1 MKKKTGKII
10 KDASSLGQLCG
21 AIEQIC
27 EEKGLE
33 KARVI
38 ESIEAA
44 LGAAY
49 KKDYGKRGQ
58 IIIASLDEKT
68 GEVSFKQIKN
78 VVDETLRDPES
89 VELYKN
95 NLLVEEV
102 RRDWK
107 DIVGE
112 KSREEEALEEDRLPR
127 FNADRD
133 ILLEEAKKIDSE
145 LEVGDLLEINLEP
158 QEDYGRVAS
167 QTAKQVIIQRLREAE
182 RDVMYDEFKEKEGE
196 IISGVIQR
204 IEGRTVFIDLG
215 KSIGT
220 LFYSNQS
227 PSDEYQIGKRIKV
240 YVEKVDSDPRCPGVV
255 LSRSH
260 SNLVKKLFELEVPEI
275 FTGTVQIKAISREAG
290 SRSKIAVASKEKGID
305 PVGSCVGQK
314 GTRVQSVINEVG
326 GEKLD
331 IIEWNDD
338 LKEMVKASLAPAKV
352 YSVELSEDEKE
363 AKVYV
368 LKDQLSM
375 AIGKNGQNVRLAS
388 KLINCKISLLEAT
401 EDIIKK
407 DKEKIAKEVEIER
420 KKEIK
425 VKKEAKKKERS
436 KEEEKEFQEK
446 EGEINKTL
454 NKEELN
460 F

>member
-10 KDASSLGQLCG
+10 KDASLLGQLGG
-21 AIEQIC
+21 AINQIC

-33 KARVI
+33 KAQVI

-58 IIIASLDEKT
+58 IISACLDEKT

-89 VELYKN
+89 IELYKN

-112 KSREEEALEEDRLPR
+112 KNGEEDGSEGDHLPR

-133 ILLEEAKKIDSE
+133 ILVEEAQKIDSK
-145 LEVGDLLEINLEP
+145 LKVGDLLEINLEP
-158 QEDYGRVAS
+158 KEDYGRVAS

-204 IEGRTVFIDLG
+204 VEGRNVFIDLG
-215 KSIGT
+215 KSVGT

-227 PSDEYQIGKRIKV
+227 PSDDYQVGKRIKV
-240 YVEKVDSDPRCPGVV
+240 YVEKVDSDPRCPGVI

-260 SNLVKKLFELEVPEI
+260 ANLVKKLFELEVPEI
-275 FTGTVQIKAISREAG
+275 FTGTVQIKAIAREAG
-290 SRSKIAVASKEKGID
+290 SRSKIAVVSNEKGID

-314 GTRVQSVINEVG
+314 GTRVQSVINEIG

-338 LKEMVKASLAPAKV
+338 LKKMVMASLAPAKV
-352 YSVELSEDEKE
+352 HSVELSEDGKE

-388 KLINCKISLLEAT
+388 KLIDCKISLLEVT
-401 EDIIKK
+401 DDILK
-407 DKEKIAKEVEIER
+407 
-420 KKEIK
+420 
-425 VKKEAKKKERS
+425 
-436 KEEEKEFQEK
+436 KEEEEVIKNVEVEK
-446 EGEINKTL
+446 EKVE
-454 NKEELN
+454 KEEEIKEKKEEN
-460 F
+460 KKNKISEKKES